1 MKRNRFEAL
10 KRRHYRVRKQVKGTT
25 ERPRLC
31 VHKSLRHLYAQ
42 IVDDTQGTT
51 LLAATTNTQALK
63 GGESKSLCNK
73 AAAKA
78 LGERLGQQA
87 REKGIAQVV
96 FDRGGYLYHGVVREL
111 AEAVRAQGV
120 KF

>member
-1 MKRNRFEAL
+1 MKKNRFEGL
-10 KRRHYRVRKQVKGTT
+10 KRRHYRVRKSVSGTT
-25 ERPRLC
+25 DRPRLC

-42 IVDDTQGTT
+42 IVDDTRGVT
-51 LLAATTNTQALK
+51 LVAATTNTQALK
-63 GGESKSLCNK
+63 GSESKSLCNRT
-73 AAAKA
+73 AAKT

-87 REKGIAQVV
+87 KEKGISQVV